1 MTFFNTDKQK
11 CQMNV
16 SSLFTPTSKKKKETS
31 YSAYHI
37 GNKVNIVKEKR
48 LQKKKSN
55 NLRKKHDKI
64 KKNFDEIFLSNHVM
78 IAKHRDRIIFFE

>member
-55 NLRKKHDKI
+55 NLRKKNDKI
-64 KKNFDEIFLSNHVM
+64 KKEL
-78 IAKHRDRIIFFE
+78 R